1 QIGGIDIESTPLPKR
16 SLRAERIAQS
26 LRTAARVVRAP
37 GAAWLGTSKVQVRWQ
52 HGFRLGIVLGFIAV
66 VLLPV
71 SVSSVY
77 LGLIAADQ
85 YASEFRFAVRGGS
98 HPAFD
103 VNSAVGVLAGLPRT
117 QRTQDSLILYEYI
130 RGRGIVEELDR
141 LINLR
146 QIYSNPKADF
156 FA

>member
-1 QIGGIDIESTPLPKR
+1 
-16 SLRAERIAQS
+16 
-26 LRTAARVVRAP
+26 
-37 GAAWLGTSKVQVRWQ
+37 
-52 HGFRLGIVLGFIAV
+52 
-66 VLLPV
+66 LLPV

-156 FA
+156 FAAFNPKESIEELALYWRWRCYVSYDTMSSTITVIVRAFTAEDSLTISKTIIDLSEKLVNEL